1 MDAIEIKEIRRT
13 NFFNWKVSKAK
24 FTVWNTYSSE
34 RALAKFSSSSD
45 VKHQKCQKE
54 LEIIY
59 VSKKLTE
66 EGLGSTTSLTKTQQS
81 EVRKKN
87 EKMVTSQ
94 SEKWKVLERMAHQ
107 GNKEKWRDWTRKA
120 SGYFNEITRKI
131 IYRNFWKRGG
141 SELEYFKRSPNRLTR
156 IQRMYDK
163 RTFVLSSTLFMFF
176 IQTLSTSG

>member
-1 MDAIEIKEIRRT
+1 MCVALSLRP
-13 NFFNWKVSKAK
+13 K
-24 FTVWNTYSSE
+24 FI
-34 RALAKFSSSSD
+34 SSSD

-66 EGLGSTTSLTKTQQS
+66 EGLRSTTSLTKTQQR

-94 SEKWKVLERMAHQ
+94 SEKWKVLERIAHQ

-120 SGYFNEITRKI
+120 SGYLNEITCKI

-156 IQRMYDK
+156 IQRMFDK
-163 RTFVLSSTLFMFF
+163 RAFVLSSTLFMFF
-176 IQTLSTSG
+176 IQTRSTSGL